1 MKYEDL
7 IKWCRRTCKSYNP
20 VIDTID
26 SHADRYLKKVNIHLF
41 NNHHSYRFK
50 MIMKEFLLNKF
61 SMVMKGIKSLF

>member
-41 NNHHSYRFK
+41 NSYHSYRFK
-50 MIMKEFLLNKF
+50 TITKEFL
-61 SMVMKGIKSLF
+61 